1 MGWWSTDIMGGD
13 TPLDYKDAFY
23 DICGVDEFPETGVR
37 VKLTREDMET
47 HLNEMVEFIDKNEWD
62 DSDIGY
68 QVLGVLLMRAGATIN
83 GDLRDFIM
91 QACENDAWATM
102 DDERQIATTNLFNA
116 IRDYE
121 NGTPVVITSK
131 GLIRVI
137 TEKLSNDSSKS

>member
-37 VKLTREDMET
+37 INLTREDIET
-47 HLNEMVEFIDKNEWD
+47 HLNEMVEFLDKNKWG

-68 QVLGVLLMRAGATIN
+68 QVLGVLLLRAGATIN

-91 QACENDAWATM
+91 QACENDEWAAE
-102 DDERQIATTNLFNA
+102 DDRRLAATTNLFNA

-121 NGTPVVITSK
+121 NGIPVRITSK
-131 GLIRVI
+131 GLFEVMFD
-137 TEKLSNDSSKS
+137 KLSNDSSKS